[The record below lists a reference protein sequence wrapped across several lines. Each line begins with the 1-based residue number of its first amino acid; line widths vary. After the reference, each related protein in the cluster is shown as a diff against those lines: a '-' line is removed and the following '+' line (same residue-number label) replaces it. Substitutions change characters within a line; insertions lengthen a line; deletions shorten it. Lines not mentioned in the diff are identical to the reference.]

1 LNKSAAF
8 ITYTEKLV
16 EELSPIT
23 IKEIA
28 ERVNGIDRV
37 YLVFVDILK
46 GFCETGALSSE
57 RVNEMVAPVA
67 QLAKSLLDAGMPKE
81 NLIFLND
88 SHPTD
93 AVEFGSFAP
102 HCIRQTE
109 EAEVVDALKPYY
121 EFPETQRYLKNAT
134 NGLFGK
140 NEKGERFHSWL
151 ERTFD
156 QGKSLFIVVG
166 DCTDLCIYQNAMGI
180 RLLANEKNAD
190 VHVIVS
196 KEHVRTYDLSVE
208 QAEKFQVLAHDA
220 DVLDQIFLYHM
231 KLNGIELVSSIS

>member
-1 LNKSAAF
+1 MNKSAAF
-8 ITYTEKLV
+8 FTYTEKLV
-16 EELSPIT
+16 EKLSPISV
-23 IKEIA
+23 KELA

-57 RVNEMVAPVA
+57 RVNELVAPVA
-67 QLAKSLLDAGMPKE
+67 QLTQRLLDAGMPKG

-88 SHPTD
+88 AHPAD
-93 AVEFGSFAP
+93 AVEFQSFAP
-102 HCIRQTE
+102 HCIRQTA
-109 EAEVVDALKPYY
+109 EAEVVDALKPFYA
-121 EFPETQRYLKNAT
+121 FPETQRYLKNAT
-134 NGLFGK
+134 NGLFAK
-140 NEKGERFHSWL
+140 NEKGQPFHAWL

-156 QGKSLFIVVG
+156 EGKSLFIVVG

-196 KEHVRTYDLSVE
+196 KEHVRTYDLSIE
-208 QAEKFQVLAHDA
+208 QAEKLQVLAHDA

-231 KLNGIELVSSIS
+231 KLNGIELVSSIT